1 MGVGERIEDA
11 QAAALMRARS
21 VCIADLRYRTD
32 IGERVRLG
40 ELDRLR
46 QLGWFDG

>member
-11 QAAALMRARS
+11 QAALMRARS

-46 QLGWFDG
+46 RLGWFDG